1 LVMLAFFDTSAI
13 VPLILREPH
22 SEEARKVWGGTVRR
36 VAWQWLQVEVEA
48 ALIRRAAPPGAWV
61 RWRVIESAIDW
72 VEAPSDWL
80 EPLRSFNRGVG
91 LRSADAGHIYL
102 MEQCLQGVPELRL
115 VTFDKEMRHA
125 AAKRGIYVEPPIAG
139 V

>member
-1 LVMLAFFDTSAI
+1 MLAFFDTSAI
-13 VPLILREPH
+13 VPLILLEPH
-22 SEEARKVWGGTVRR
+22 SEEARKVWQVTVRR
-36 VAWQWLQVEVEA
+36 VAWQWLRVEVEA
-48 ALIRRAAPPGAWV
+48 ALIRRAAPPDAWS
-61 RWRVIESAIDW
+61 RWHVIESAIDW
-72 VEAPSDWL
+72 VAAPLDWL

-102 MEQCLQGVPELRL
+102 MEQCLRGVPDLRL

-125 AAKRGIYVEPPIAG
+125 AARRGIFVEPPMAG